1 MLPADARGTA
11 PVPFPLDVHESQLR
25 RRRSPKWVAY
35 PEDVL
40 PLFVAESDVLLA
52 PAIRERLAAAVADGD
67 TGYFAEIE
75 RFSEVCARYYSRFGY
90 DVPQASVV
98 PVNDVGVGV
107 RESLAR
113 TLPAGS
119 GVVYTPPVYMPFG
132 PWIRR
137 VGMSPVSVP
146 LLDDDGEDPRLDL
159 AGIERAM
166 VDGARGVLLSHPHN
180 PTGVVHSERELAELA
195 DLAEKYDAVVVS
207 DEIWAPLTMPGVD
220 FTSFLAVSAT
230 ARRVGLAVS
239 SASKAFNLAGLKCAF
254 VINGN
259 PERFAVPRSA
269 LSGAVGHLGALAGEA
284 AFTGALD
291 WLEDLR
297 AALAANLDL
306 MEQLLSEHLPRARW
320 RRPDA
325 GFVAWI
331 DLRGYPG
338 LGSDPAAAFLDEGR
352 VALSPGPT
360 FGPQGTGFARV
371 NFACSPELLTEAFTR
386 MGRVAAT
393 RG

>member
-1 MLPADARGTA
+1 M
-11 PVPFPLDVHESQLR
+11 PFPLDVPESELR
-25 RRRSPKWVAY
+25 RRRSQKWVAY

-40 PLFVAESDVLLA
+40 PLFVAETDVLLA

-75 RFSEVCARYYSRFGY
+75 RLAGVCARYYSRFGY
-90 DVPQASVV
+90 DVPEDSVV

-113 TLPAGS
+113 TVPTGS

-137 VGMSPVSVP
+137 VGMTPVAVP
-146 LLDDDGEDPRLDL
+146 LVDHDGEDPRLDL
-159 AGIERAM
+159 AGIEQALA
-166 VDGARGVLLSHPHN
+166 DGARAVLLSHPHN
-180 PTGVVHSERELAELA
+180 PTGVLHGQAELAELA
-195 DLAEKYDAVVVS
+195 DLAARHDAVVVS
-207 DEIWAPLTMPGVD
+207 DEIWAPLAMPEVE
-220 FTSFLAVSAT
+220 FTSFLAASDT
-230 ARRVGLAVS
+230 AREVGLAIS

-259 PERFAVPRSA
+259 PERFHVRRSA
-269 LSGAVGHLGALAGEA
+269 LSGAVGHFGALAAEA
-284 AFTGALD
+284 ALTGSLD
-291 WLEDLR
+291 WLDELR
-297 AALAANLDL
+297 AALASNLDL
-306 MEQLLSEHLPRARW
+306 MGRLLAEHLPRARW

-338 LGSDPAAAFLDEGR
+338 LGDDPAAAFLDEGR
-352 VALSPGPT
+352 VALSPGPA
-360 FGPQGTGFARV
+360 FGTEGEGFARV
-371 NFACSPELLTEAFTR
+371 NFACSAELLTEAFVR
-386 MGRVAAT
+386 MGRVAAE

>member
-1 MLPADARGTA
+1 
-11 PVPFPLDVHESQLR
+11 
-25 RRRSPKWVAY
+25 VAY

-40 PLFVAESDVLLA
+40 PLFVAETDVLLA

-75 RFSEVCARYYSRFGY
+75 RLAGVCARYYSRFGY
-90 DVPQASVV
+90 DVPEDAVV

-107 RESLAR
+107 RETLAR
-113 TLPAGS
+113 TIPAGS

-137 VGMSPVSVP
+137 VGMTPVAVP
-146 LLDDDGEDPRLDL
+146 LVDHDGEDPRLDL
-159 AGIERAM
+159 AGIEQALA
-166 VDGARGVLLSHPHN
+166 DGARAVLLSHPHN
-180 PTGVVHSERELAELA
+180 PTGVLHGQAELAELA
-195 DLAEKYDAVVVS
+195 DLAARHDAVVVS
-207 DEIWAPLTMPGVD
+207 DEIWAPLAMPEVE
-220 FTSFLAVSAT
+220 FTSFLAASDT
-230 ARRVGLAVS
+230 AREVGLAIS

-259 PERFAVPRSA
+259 PERFHVRRSA
-269 LSGAVGHLGALAGEA
+269 LSGAVGHFGALAAEA
-284 AFTGALD
+284 ALTGSLEWLD
-291 WLEDLR
+291 ELR
-297 AALAANLDL
+297 AALASNLDL
-306 MEQLLSEHLPRARW
+306 MEQLLAEHLPRARW

-338 LGSDPAAAFLDEGR
+338 LGDDPAAAFLDEGR
-352 VALSPGPT
+352 VALSPGPA
-360 FGPQGTGFARV
+360 FGTEGEGFARV
-371 NFACSPELLTEAFTR
+371 NFACSAELLTEAFVR
-386 MGRVAAT
+386 MGRVAAE

>member
-1 MLPADARGTA
+1 M
-11 PVPFPLDVHESQLR
+11 PFPLDVPESELR
-25 RRRSPKWVAY
+25 RRRSQKWVAY

-40 PLFVAESDVLLA
+40 PLFVAETDVLLA

-75 RFSEVCARYYSRFGY
+75 RLAGVCARYYSRFGAE
-90 DVPQASVV
+90 VPEESVV

-113 TLPAGS
+113 VLPAGS
-119 GVVYTPPVYMPFG
+119 GVVYTTPVYMPFG

-137 VGMSPVSVP
+137 VGMTPVAVP
-146 LLDDDGEDPRLDL
+146 LVDHDGEDPRLDL
-159 AGIERAM
+159 AGIEQALA
-166 VDGARGVLLSHPHN
+166 DGARAVLLSHPHN
-180 PTGVVHSERELAELA
+180 PTGVLHGQAELAELA
-195 DLAEKYDAVVVS
+195 DLAARHDAVVVS
-207 DEIWAPLTMPGVD
+207 DEIWAPLAMPEVE
-220 FTSFLAVSAT
+220 FTSFLAASDT
-230 ARRVGLAVS
+230 AREVGLAIS

-259 PERFAVPRSA
+259 PERFHVRRSA
-269 LSGAVGHLGALAGEA
+269 LSGAVGHFGALAAEA
-284 AFTGALD
+284 ALTGSLEWLD
-291 WLEDLR
+291 ELR
-297 AALAANLDL
+297 AALASNLDL
-306 MEQLLSEHLPRARW
+306 MGRLLAEHLPRARW

-338 LGSDPAAAFLDEGR
+338 LGDDPAAAFLDEGR
-352 VALSPGPT
+352 VALSPGPA
-360 FGPQGTGFARV
+360 FGTEGEGFARV
-371 NFACSPELLTEAFTR
+371 NFACSAELLTEAFVR
-386 MGRVAAT
+386 MGRVAAE

>member
-1 MLPADARGTA
+1 M
-11 PVPFPLDVHESQLR
+11 PFPLDVPESELR
-25 RRRSPKWVAY
+25 RRRSQKWVAY

-40 PLFVAESDVLLA
+40 PLFVAETDVLLA

-75 RFSEVCARYYSRFGY
+75 RLAGVCARYYSRFGY
-90 DVPQASVV
+90 DVPEDSVV

-107 RESLAR
+107 RETLAR
-113 TLPAGS
+113 TIPAGS

-137 VGMSPVSVP
+137 VGMTPVAVP
-146 LLDDDGEDPRLDL
+146 LVDHDGEDPRLDL
-159 AGIERAM
+159 AGIEQALA
-166 VDGARGVLLSHPHN
+166 DGARAVLLSHPHN
-180 PTGVVHSERELAELA
+180 PTGVLHGQAELAELA
-195 DLAEKYDAVVVS
+195 DLAARHDAVVVS
-207 DEIWAPLTMPGVD
+207 DEIWAPLAMPEVE
-220 FTSFLAVSAT
+220 FTSFLAASDT
-230 ARRVGLAVS
+230 AREVGLAIS

-259 PERFAVPRSA
+259 PERFHVRRSA
-269 LSGAVGHLGALAGEA
+269 LSGAVGHFGALAAEA
-284 AFTGALD
+284 ALTGSLD
-291 WLEDLR
+291 WLDELR
-297 AALAANLDL
+297 SALASNLDL
-306 MEQLLSEHLPRARW
+306 MGRLLAEHLPRARW

-338 LGSDPAAAFLDEGR
+338 LGDDPAAAFLDEGR
-352 VALSPGPT
+352 VALSPGPA
-360 FGPQGTGFARV
+360 FGTEGEGFARV
-371 NFACSPELLTEAFTR
+371 NFACSAELLTEAFVR
-386 MGRVAAT
+386 MGRVAAE

>member
-1 MLPADARGTA
+1 M
-11 PVPFPLDVHESQLR
+11 PFPLDVPESELR
-25 RRRSPKWVAY
+25 RRRSQKWVAY

-40 PLFVAESDVLLA
+40 PLFVAETDVLLA

-75 RFSEVCARYYSRFGY
+75 RLSGVCARYYSRFGY
-90 DVPQASVV
+90 DVPEDSVV

-113 TLPAGS
+113 TVPTGS

-137 VGMSPVSVP
+137 VGMTPIAVP
-146 LLDDDGEDPRLDL
+146 LVDHDGEDPRLDL
-159 AGIERAM
+159 AGIEQALA
-166 VDGARGVLLSHPHN
+166 DGARAVLLSHPHN
-180 PTGVVHSERELAELA
+180 PTGVLHGQAELAELA
-195 DLAEKYDAVVVS
+195 DLAARHDAVVVS
-207 DEIWAPLTMPGVD
+207 DEIWAPLAMPGVE
-220 FTSFLAVSAT
+220 FTSFLAASDT
-230 ARRVGLAVS
+230 AREVGLAIS

-259 PERFAVPRSA
+259 PERFHVRRSA
-269 LSGAVGHLGALAGEA
+269 LSGAVGHFGALAAEA
-284 AFTGALD
+284 ALTGSLD
-291 WLEDLR
+291 WLDELR
-297 AALAANLDL
+297 AALASNLDL
-306 MEQLLSEHLPRARW
+306 MERLLAEHLPRARW

-338 LGSDPAAAFLDEGR
+338 LGDDPAAAFLDEGR
-352 VALSPGPT
+352 VALSPGPA
-360 FGPQGTGFARV
+360 FGTEGKGFARV
-371 NFACSPELLTEAFTR
+371 NFACSAELLTEAFVR
-386 MGRVAAT
+386 MGRVAAE